1 MKKFG
6 FLLFTVIFSTTLLF
20 ASLPPKSGAPGAIPD
35 LPPLSE
41 EELELFSQ
49 IFENMDEETLN
60 ALAKIG
66 EDYIKEMEAQGKDP
80 YEIFKEP
87 MVQPTPPPMPKP
99 EPTTPVKPII
109 LMPPQK
115 VDELRTM
122 LKDIAFFLPSI
133 QRKAGSNRTTA
144 EMIKS
149 WKYHIEDVVYFVHM
163 LEQEKLLRYLF
174 DKDFDQLL
182 VGIKQLHQALSS
194 LEPRLSVQEV
204 TLESDRSYAVLG
216 LTPGASFIDVQNRY
230 QQLLRDKSPMLIKK
244 QLAGKTPAE
253 ISKALE
259 INDDEIDAIN
269 NAYQMIMSKQEA
281 IETLNT
287 ILDAFSNAIYTNNLI
302 DNAKKVV
309 GRYEPDALKV
319 KEEQEKREAAARKEQ
334 EEIIKRRP
342 VVSPR
347 YWDGGQ
353 LDFGRPSGGGYEKS
367 PYAPPVPYVPA
378 EPGKKGDIT
387 PSPIPPSPDKKD
399 GKKDAGKK
407 DDKKKDE
414 KKIKE
419 EAEKKVADQK
429 VKPKIDLPQ
438 LSKNIEQKVDNLKE
452 LFGELSDFLNE
463 KVSITRGQQATTQI
477 PKELFS
483 GFALYLSSP
492 VAMPY
497 EPNNPALVRARRT
510 LDALTQITQMI
521 HTIKKEVRS
530 SATNLKRVEKRE
542 YRQAVQQ
549 LLSYY
554 ERELFN
560 KELKELVQL
569 NVTPDFK
576 VLIPTS
582 GEFKDITPE
591 NKYIFLGINDFGEQL
606 DTPQYEVIKK
616 INPPIVTLP
625 EAKETEEE
633 SEEPTE
639 PVQPTVQYIDHL
651 GGFKDAYNELLKEV
665 KPELEQPQALD
676 DQQKKN
682 NDTQPKELPKD

>member
-6 FLLFTVIFSTTLLF
+6 FLLLTVIFSTTLLL
-20 ASLPPKSGAPGAIPD
+20 ASLPPKPGAPGTIPD

-122 LKDIAFFLPSI
+122 LKDIGFFLPSI
-133 QRKAGSNRTTA
+133 QRKAESNRETA
-144 EMIKS
+144 GMIKP
-149 WKYHIEDVVYFVHM
+149 WKYHVEDVVYFVHI

-182 VGIKQLHQALSS
+182 IGIKQLHQALGS
-194 LEPRLSVQEV
+194 LEPRLSVPEV
-204 TLESDRSYAVLG
+204 TLESDRSYVVLG

-244 QLAGKTPAE
+244 QLAGKSPAE

-259 INDDEIDAIN
+259 INEDEIDSIN

-287 ILDAFSNAIYTNNLI
+287 ILDAFSTAIYTNNLI
-302 DNAKKVV
+302 ENAKKVL

-334 EEIIKRRP
+334 EEVIKRRP
-342 VVSPR
+342 VISPR
-347 YWDGGQ
+347 YWGGGD
-353 LDFGRPSGGGYEKS
+353 LDFGRRPSGGDYEKS
-367 PYAPPVPYVPA
+367 PYAPAPYIPA
-378 EPGKKGDIT
+378 EPGKKGDISPSPT
-387 PSPIPPSPDKKD
+387 PSSPDKKD
-399 GKKDAGKK
+399 GKKDGGKK

-419 EAEKKVADQK
+419 EAEKKIADQK
-429 VKPKIDLPQ
+429 PKPKIDLPTM
-438 LSKNIEQKVDNLKE
+438 SKNVEEKIENLKE
-452 LFGELSDFLNE
+452 LFGELTDFLNE
-463 KVSITRGQQATTQI
+463 KTSITRGKETISQA
-477 PKELFS
+477 PKELFD
-483 GFALYLSSP
+483 GFADYLAAP
-492 VAMPY
+492 VATPY
-497 EPNNPALVRARRT
+497 DQNNPTLVRAKRI

-521 HTIKKEVRS
+521 HQIKKEMRS
-530 SATNLKRVEKRE
+530 ANELKRLEKRE

-554 ERELFN
+554 EQALFK

-569 NVTPDFK
+569 KISPEFK
-576 VLIPTS
+576 VLIPTT
-582 GEFKDITPE
+582 GEFKDIAPE
-591 NKYIFLGINDFGEQL
+591 KKYIFFGINDFGNEL
-606 DTPQYEVIKK
+606 DSPQYQVIKNM
-616 INPPIVTLP
+616 NPPLVI
-625 EAKETEEE
+625 ESEKKEEGEE
-633 SEEPTE
+633 SEEPTDL
-639 PVQPTVQYIDHL
+639 PRPTVQYIDHL
-651 GGFKDAYNELLKEV
+651 GGFRDAYNELLKEI
-665 KPELEQPQALD
+665 KPELEQPQALVA
-676 DQQKKN
+676 QLKKN
-682 NDTQPKELPKD
+682 NDGQQK